1 MVLWVLFAVL
11 AAAVVWA
18 VTRPLLAPSTAADAT
33 DSELAVYRD
42 QLAEIEAERA
52 DGLLGS
58 AEAEGARVELARRVI
73 RRSEERQRAAA
84 AQERFTGAR
93 QAVVYAAAA
102 IPVIGIGVYLAIGSP
117 QLPARPYAARL
128 DTPVNQATAGDLI
141 ARVEAHLRAN
151 PEDGRGWDVLAPV
164 YLRMGD
170 FKQAADAF
178 QRAIRILGEDPK
190 RLAGIARATIMA
202 QNGIV
207 GETARVSYEKLQKLE
222 PQSLEPQ
229 VWLAIAREQ
238 DGDVKGAEAEYRRLL
253 PGAEDPWK
261 GLLEARL
268 KSATEKLSGK
278 VPSAPD
284 AGPADAPAPAAAMS
298 PADRDKMI
306 NQMVDKL
313 AARLKDNG
321 KDLDGWMKLV
331 RSYVVLGRREEA
343 TTALASARG
352 AFAGDEKSLAE
363 LNVLAETLGLGS

>member
-18 VTRPLLAPSTAADAT
+18 VTRPLLAPGPSTATA

-42 QLAEIEAERA
+42 QLAEIETEHAQ
-52 DGLLGS
+52 GLLGG

-73 RRSEERQRAAA
+73 RRSEEKQKAGGA
-84 AQERFTGAR
+84 AQERFADVR
-93 QAVVYAAAA
+93 QAAVYAAAA
-102 IPVIGIGVYLAIGSP
+102 IPVIGIGIYLAYGSP
-117 QLPARPYAARL
+117 QLPGRPYAARL
-128 DTPVNQATAGDLI
+128 EAPVDQSTAADLV
-141 ARVEAHLRAN
+141 ARVESHLRAN

-170 FKQAADAF
+170 FVQAADAF
-178 QRAIRILGEDPK
+178 QRATRILGENPK
-190 RLAGIARATIMA
+190 RLAGLARATIMA

-207 GETARVSYEKLQKLE
+207 GETARVSYEKLQRLE
-222 PQSLEPQ
+222 PESIEPQ

-261 GLLEARL
+261 GLLESRL
-268 KSATEKLSGK
+268 TSVTAKLGGASTPIVPPTE
-278 VPSAPD
+278 
-284 AGPADAPAPAAAMS
+284 AAAAAAPTS

-306 NQMVDKL
+306 NQMVDGL

-321 KDLDGWMKLV
+321 KDLDGWMRLV

-352 AFAGDEKSLAE
+352 AFAGDEKSLAK
-363 LNVLAETLGLGS
+363 LNVLAESLGLGS